1 MKSYTDTQGTSEYMV
16 FEFDSKEQIDQVAS
30 GMLSNNTIDGL
41 LPFVINQ
48 FNNKIITKFNITSM
62 ITLSELL
69 EEYICKNQIIKI
81 IDTIINLF
89 TEVEDYLIDPDSLI
103 LDTDKMFYNKETQNI
118 YLITMPVINKNI
130 GNPPLDVFF
139 KSLICR
145 IKFDQSENCDYIGKM
160 LGYLNS
166 DTKFSLHDF
175 KYIIDEQKT
184 RSYIEGE
191 IESINNDQPRF
202 ILTKPQEKDKE
213 IKVTNKDDEEN
224 RNDVGFK
231 IPLDFYADDDHDEE
245 MQNKKSIFSKIFKE
259 QKSRKSKKKEIED
272 VSDDSIKVQVYNK
285 QGDVASE
292 SAVSPNM
299 FVFKNIKADQK
310 SFLLRLKNNEKI
322 YLGKNV
328 FKIGTDKKI
337 VDYYISDNNAVS
349 RTHADIVSKEDAYF
363 IIDNNSTNHTYL
375 NEHMIKSLSEMKL
388 QDKSRIRLA
397 NEEFIFYLSDRKS
410 VV

>member
-1 MKSYTDTQGTSEYMV
+1 MKSYTDTQGTSNYIV

-41 LPFVINQ
+41 LPFAINQ

-69 EEYICKNQIIKI
+69 EEHICRNQIIKI
-81 IDTIINLF
+81 IDTIISLF

-103 LDTDKMFYNKETQNI
+103 LDTDKMFYNKETQNV
-118 YLITMPVINKNI
+118 YLLIMPVINKNI
-130 GNPPLDVFF
+130 GNPSLDVFF

-166 DTKFSLHDF
+166 NTKFSLHDF

-184 RSYIEGE
+184 RSCIDCE
-191 IESINNDQPRF
+191 IENTENDQPRF
-202 ILTKPQEKDKE
+202 IITKPQEKDKE
-213 IKVTNKDDEEN
+213 IKVTNKYDDEN
-224 RNDVGFK
+224 KNDIGFK
-231 IPLDFYADDDHDEE
+231 IPLDFYADDYNDDETE
-245 MQNKKSIFSKIFKE
+245 NKKSIFSKIFKE
-259 QKSRKSKKKEIED
+259 QKTKKIKKKDNED
-272 VSDDSIKVQVYNK
+272 VPDDNIKVQVYNK
-285 QGDVASE
+285 QGDMASE
-292 SAVSPNM
+292 SAISNNM
-299 FVFKNIKADQK
+299 FVVKKKKSDK
-310 SFLLRLKNNEKI
+310 RSFLLRLKNNEKI
-322 YLGKNV
+322 YLEKDI
-328 FKIGTDKKI
+328 FRIGTDKKT

-397 NEEFIFYLSDRKS
+397 NEEFIFYQS
-410 VV
+410 V

>member
-16 FEFDSKEQIDQVAS
+16 LEFDSKEQIDQVAS
-30 GMLSNNTIDGL
+30 GMLSNNTIEGL

-69 EEYICKNQIIKI
+69 EEYICRNQIIKI

-130 GNPPLDVFF
+130 GNPSLDVFF

-145 IKFDQSENCDYIGKM
+145 VKFDQSENCDYIGKM

-166 DTKFSLHDF
+166 NTKFSLNDF

-184 RSYIEGE
+184 TSYIEGE

-213 IKVTNKDDEEN
+213 IKAINKDDEEN
-224 RNDVGFK
+224 RNDIGFK
-231 IPLDFYADDDHDEE
+231 IPLDFYADDDQDEE

-259 QKSRKSKKKEIED
+259 QKSKKSKKKESED

-285 QGDVASE
+285 QGDMAYE

-299 FVFKNIKADQK
+299 FVFKNIKDDKK

-322 YLGKNV
+322 YLEKNV

-349 RTHADIVSKEDAYF
+349 RTHADIVTKDGAYF
-363 IIDNNSTNHTYL
+363 IVDNNSTNHTYL

-397 NEEFIFYLSDRKS
+397 NEEFIFYLSM
-410 VV
+410 